1 MKCRYIVLK
10 KLYNDYIIIFI
21 KNNKYVLYGI
31 DNYIGNVVDIYSL
44 SKYGINNIVV
54 DNLDIISI
62 NKFDDNKYYSY
73 MIKGIIKIAL
83 INTTCQGI

>member
-10 KLYNDYIIIFI
+10 KIYSDYIIIFI

-44 SKYGINNIVV
+44 SKYGVNNIII
-54 DNLDIISI
+54 DIVFFI
-62 NKFDDNKYYSY
+62 NPILFILY
-73 MIKGIIKIAL
+73 I
-83 INTTCQGI
+83 

>member
-44 SKYGINNIVV
+44 SKYGINNIAV

-62 NKFDDNKYYSY
+62 NRYRVNKYYSY
-73 MIKGIIKIAL
+73 LIKGIIYKFIKKI
-83 INTTCQGI
+83 I